1 MKRLLLPAVLLT
13 FPLLLSGSDLGR
25 PDLASPEFQK
35 RFMGSYGV
43 LSDREPQITEVEIAL
58 LEKLSPMIGQDPAVA
73 QAMLESVLADN
84 KPVSAAFNH
93 ILGNLYLSNDRYN
106 QAETEFLNAIR
117 KFPDFQRAWNSLG
130 TLKMQE
136 ESYGAAAEALARS
149 VELGASDAQT
159 YGMLGYALLQTRQF
173 LASEMAYN
181 MALLRSP
188 GETRWLEGKAR
199 ILAESGRFEET
210 LAATDE
216 LLRKHPENL
225 EYWRLQ
231 GNAHL
236 GLGHLEETARSLEVA
251 RLVGALDVGALYLL
265 GNVYMRLDMPEKALD
280 SYLAALDQHP
290 QSTPGNLLNVA
301 RSLLGDQQFD
311 LARRLVAT
319 LRPDTESWT
328 RGDRLYFELIGGRIA
343 LNDGDNEAALA
354 SFSRVLDLD
363 PTNVECLFRVSQLHT
378 DMGHFD
384 KARYYL
390 EKIQGDTTY
399 EYAAQIFLARMLI
412 NEGRLDESLTCLRK
426 AIRLTPSA
434 ELEKLYNQV
443 RVAAQSQS

>member
-1 MKRLLLPAVLLT
+1 MKRLLLFAVFL
-13 FPLLLSGSDLGR
+13 PLPFATASEMGKPDLSG
-25 PDLASPEFQK
+25 PEFQK
-35 RFMGSYGV
+35 RFAGSYGV
-43 LSDREPQITEVEIAL
+43 LSDREPQITEVEVAL
-58 LEKLSPMIGQDPAVA
+58 LEKISPMIEQNPDTAVS
-73 QAMLESVLADN
+73 MLESMLADG

-93 ILGNLYLSNDRYN
+93 ILGNLYLSADRYN
-106 QAETEFLNAIR
+106 QAETEFLNAIK

-149 VELGASDAQT
+149 VELGAADAQT

-181 MALLRSP
+181 MALLRAP

-216 LLRKHPENL
+216 LLRKHPDNL

-236 GLGHLEETARSLEVA
+236 GLGHMEETARSLEVA
-251 RLVGALDVGALYLL
+251 RLVGRLDAGALYLL
-265 GNVYMRLDMPEKALD
+265 GNVYMKLDIPEKALD
-280 SYLAALDQHP
+280 SYLAALEEQP

-301 RSLLGDQQFD
+301 RSLLGDEQFE

-319 LRPDTESWT
+319 LQPNNENWT
-328 RGDRLYFELIGGRIA
+328 KADRLYFELIGGRIA
-343 LNDGDNEAALA
+343 LNDGDKEAALA
-354 SFSRVLDLD
+354 SFSRVLDID
-363 PTNVECLFRVSQLHT
+363 PTNVECLFRASQLHT
-378 DMGHFD
+378 DMGRFD

-390 EKIQGDTTY
+390 EKIQGDATY

-443 RVAAQSQS
+443 RVAAQTQS